1 MPAQEGQGPHPPEVP
16 VTKTIKRTGP
26 HQMTRK
32 ILHWSYCAHCG
43 LVALRND
50 ETRKALKARC
60 EWIEDA

>member
-1 MPAQEGQGPHPPEVP
+1 